1 MKTKIASLLGAVV
14 VVGAALTW
22 QFAKQSNGVE
32 AAASPIA
39 DAVTV
44 DVEWFI
50 GDAELVLG
58 STQLR
63 IPHGMNVRLMID
75 SDAQHQL
82 AIADYGV
89 QSELIADAVTPV
101 HFHAYKNGVYEV
113 RLNDQNRTLGTLE
126 VYAKNPS

>member
-1 MKTKIASLLGAVV
+1 MNIKIASLLGAVV
-14 VVGAALTW
+14 VAGAALTW
-22 QFAKQSNGVE
+22 QFANQTTGVE
-32 AAASPIA
+32 AAATPAS

-63 IPHGMNVRLMID
+63 IPQGMNVRLMID

-82 AIADYGV
+82 TIADYGV
-89 QSELIADAVTPV
+89 QSELVADAVTPV
-101 HFHAYKNGVYEV
+101 HFHAYKNGIYEV
-113 RLNDQNRTLGTLE
+113 LLSDKGRALGTLE
-126 VYAKNPS
+126 VYSKNPS

>member
-1 MKTKIASLLGAVV
+1 MNKKIASLLGAAVV
-14 VVGAALTW
+14 ASAVVTW
-22 QFAKQSNGVE
+22 QFANQSNGVD
-32 AAASPIA
+32 AAATPTP

-63 IPHGMNVRLMID
+63 IPQGMNVRLMID
-75 SDAQHQL
+75 SDAKHQL
-82 AIADYGV
+82 IINDYGV
-89 QSELIADAVTPV
+89 QSELAADAVTPV
-101 HFHAYKNGVYEV
+101 HFHAYKNGVYDV
-113 RLNDQNRTLGTLE
+113 RLGDQGRALGTLE